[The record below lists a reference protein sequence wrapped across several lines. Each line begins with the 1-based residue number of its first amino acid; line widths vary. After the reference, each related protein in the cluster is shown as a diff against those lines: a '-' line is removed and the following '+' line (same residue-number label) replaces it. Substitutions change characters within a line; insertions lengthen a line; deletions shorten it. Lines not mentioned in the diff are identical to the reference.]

1 MARRGL
7 SPAVLAL
14 LLAVFLLTRL
24 VGAWLADHP
33 GSYGRNVTGDVEL
46 YQFWADRI
54 VGGHAPYTGVPV
66 EYPPGLLP
74 FILGPKA
81 SPVHAS
87 YRTLL
92 IWLMLVVDALG
103 LLGLILTAR
112 RWGSMWGPWLW
123 ILVVPLI
130 GPIVYVRL
138 DLVPSV
144 ATIWAVERLSA
155 GAWGGAGG
163 WIGLGTA
170 AKLYPA
176 LLLPLGIFVARNR
189 RRFVVWTLMVLALA
203 FLLFALSPRGLIRNV
218 IGYHAGRDIQIEST
232 WGLVLLLASKFGLK
246 VSLTFG
252 AGSFNVVSSAS
263 SALKVLAL
271 ASSLLGVAAG
281 AFVGARAIPR
291 GDGKALAALMFG
303 TLSLAIGLG
312 SVFSPQFV
320 LWMLALAA
328 AALCAHSTPVRIPAL
343 LVIPIAVLTQA
354 LYPFQYRHLIVAD
367 GFGLLLLGLRNGLV
381 LIVALSAF
389 LLVWRRTKFRRK
401 TGHPGT
407 PGGDPGDSIEPVNQ
421 SSVRSS
427 SDSSDGDGRSR

>member
-1 MARRGL
+1 MTVPGSEPSVARRVL
-7 SPAVLAL
+7 SPAFLAL
-14 LLAVFLLTRL
+14 LLAVFVSTRL

-46 YQFWADRI
+46 YQYWADRI
-54 VGGHAPYTGVPV
+54 VSGHAPYTGVPV

-103 LLGLILTAR
+103 LLGLVLTAR
-112 RWGSMWGPWLW
+112 RWGSMWGLWLW

-138 DLVPSV
+138 DLVPAV

-163 WIGLGTA
+163 WIGLGAA

-176 LLLPLGIFVARNR
+176 LLLPLGVFVARNR
-189 RRFVVWTLMVLALA
+189 RRFFIWALTVCALA
-203 FLLFALSPRGLIRNV
+203 FLPFALSPRGLVRNV

-232 WGLVLLLASKFGLK
+232 WGLLLLLASKLGLK
-246 VSLTFG
+246 VSLTFD
-252 AGSFNVVSSAS
+252 AGSFNLVSSAS
-263 SALKVLAL
+263 SGLKVLAL
-271 ASSLLGVAAG
+271 TFSLLGVAAG
-281 AFVGARAIPR
+281 AFVAARAIPR
-291 GDGKALAALMFG
+291 GDGKGLAALMFG

-312 SVFSPQFV
+312 TVFSPQFV
-320 LWMLALAA
+320 LWVLALAA
-328 AALCAHSTPVRIPAL
+328 AASCALSSPVRIPAL
-343 LVIPIAVLTQA
+343 LLIPVALLTQV

-367 GFGLLLLGLRNGLV
+367 WLGLLLLALRNGLV
-381 LIVALSAF
+381 LVLALSGL
-389 LLVWRRTKFRRK
+389 LLVWRRCK
-401 TGHPGT
+401 
-407 PGGDPGDSIEPVNQ
+407 DSRAAQPLPD
-421 SSVRSS
+421 VRGSTTVT
-427 SDSSDGDGRSR
+427 R